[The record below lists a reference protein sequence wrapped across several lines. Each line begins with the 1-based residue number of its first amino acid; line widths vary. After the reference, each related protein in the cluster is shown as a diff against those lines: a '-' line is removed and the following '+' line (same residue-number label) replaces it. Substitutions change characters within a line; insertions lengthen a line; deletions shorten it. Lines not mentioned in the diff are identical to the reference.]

1 MEEMFFLSRPQILT
15 DFKSELLAEQMTV
28 LDAEL
33 FQKIEVHVQNFMFT
47 HIVHF
52 FIKDFG

>member
-1 MEEMFFLSRPQILT
+1 MDNGRNFFFLSRPQILT

-33 FQKIEVHVQNFMFT
+33 FQKIEVYVDYALY
-47 HIVHF
+47 IL
-52 FIKDFG
+52 